1 MKLVSSRSFT
11 FKMFLALVGFSFIFG
26 FCSNTLASDEKE
38 NILAQV
44 GSYKLTLEEFETQ
57 IQSLPPQLQM
67 ALLRNP
73 QLKEQFLD
81 RWVDITLIAQEAR
94 DKKLD
99 QDPEIQS
106 KIEDIMNAVLAQEF
120 LQREI
125 EGKAKITDDEIETYY
140 KGHVEEFTN
149 PESAKA
155 RHILLKVPEG
165 ADEKAWEETESK
177 AKDIKK
183 KLENGEDFAELA
195 KKYSDDPGSKNKGGD
210 LGFFTKGRMV
220 PEFESAAFSLKP
232 GEVSDP
238 VKTNF
243 GYHIIEVQEKKA
255 ASTKTLAEVQAQI
268 RQTLQKEKQQ
278 QLQDALIEKLKTKY
292 PVKVNKDLIAEDKP
306 EDKPQESTAP
316 PEN

>member
-1 MKLVSSRSFT
+1 MKLVSTRGFT
-11 FKMFLALVGFSFIFG
+11 IKMFLALVGFSFLFG
-26 FCSNTLASDEKE
+26 LYSNTFASDEKE

-44 GSYKLTLEEFETQ
+44 GSYKLTLEEFESQ

-73 QLKEQFLD
+73 QMKEQFLD

-99 QDPEIQS
+99 QDPEIQA

-120 LQREI
+120 LRREI
-125 EGKAKITDDEIETYY
+125 EGKVKITDDEIETYY
-140 KGHVEEFTN
+140 KGHKEEFTN
-149 PESAKA
+149 SESVKA

-165 ADEKAWEETESK
+165 ADEKAWKEAESK

-232 GEVSDP
+232 GEMSGP
-238 VKTNF
+238 VKTDF
-243 GYHIIEVQEKKA
+243 GYHIIEVKEKKA
-255 ASTKTLAEVQAQI
+255 ASTKALAEVQAQI
-268 RQTLQKEKQQ
+268 RQTLQREKQQ
-278 QLQDALIEKLKTKY
+278 QLQDELIEKLKAKY
-292 PVKVNKDLIAEDKP
+292 PVRVNKDLLTEDKS
-306 EDKPQESTAP
+306 QESTAP
-316 PEN
+316 PGN

>member
-1 MKLVSSRSFT
+1 MKLLSTRSFT
-11 FKMFLALVGFSFIFG
+11 VKIFLALVGFSFIFG
-26 FCSNTLASDEKE
+26 LCSNTFASDEKE

-44 GSYKLTLEEFETQ
+44 GSYKLTLEEFEVQ

-99 QDPEIQS
+99 QDPEIQA

-120 LQREI
+120 LQREM
-125 EGKAKITDDEIETYY
+125 GDKVKVTDDEIETYY
-140 KGHVEEFTN
+140 NGHKEDFAN
-149 PESAKA
+149 LESVKA

-165 ADEKAWEETESK
+165 VNEKAWKEAESK

-183 KLENGEDFAELA
+183 KLENGKDFAELA
-195 KKYSDDPGSKNKGGD
+195 KKYSDDPGTKDSGGD

-220 PEFESAAFSLKP
+220 PEFESVAFSLKP
-232 GEVSDP
+232 GELSEP

-255 ASTKTLAEVQAQI
+255 ASIKNLADVQAQI
-268 RQTLQKEKQQ
+268 RQALQTEKQQ
-278 QLQDALIEKLKTKY
+278 KSQDALIEQLKAKY
-292 PVKVNKDLIAEDKP
+292 PVKVNKDLLA
-306 EDKPQESTAP
+306 EDKPQESMAP

>member
-1 MKLVSSRSFT
+1 MKLVSSRRFT
-11 FKMFLALVGFSFIFG
+11 FKMLLALVGFSFIFG
-26 FCSNTLASDEKE
+26 LCSNTFASEEKG

-99 QDPEIQS
+99 QDPEIQA
-106 KIEDIMNAVLAQEF
+106 KLEDIMNAVLAQEF

-125 EGKAKITDDEIETYY
+125 EGKVKITDDEIETYY
-140 KGHVEEFTN
+140 KGHEEEFTN

-165 ADEKAWEETESK
+165 ADEKAWKEAESK

-232 GEVSDP
+232 GELSDP

-243 GYHIIEVQEKKA
+243 GYHLIEVQEKKA

-268 RQTLQKEKQQ
+268 RQTLQTEKQQ
-278 QLQDALIEKLKTKY
+278 QLQDALIEKLKAKY
-292 PVKVNKDLIAEDKP
+292 PVKVNKDLLAVDMP

>member
-1 MKLVSSRSFT
+1 MKLVSIRSFT
-11 FKMFLALVGFSFIFG
+11 IKMFLALVGFSFLFG
-26 FCSNTLASDEKE
+26 VYSNTFASDEKE

-44 GSYKLTLEEFETQ
+44 GSYKLTLEEFESQ

-67 ALLRNP
+67 ALLKNP
-73 QLKEQFLD
+73 QMKEQFLD

-99 QDPEIQS
+99 QDPEIQA

-120 LQREI
+120 LRREI
-125 EGKAKITDDEIETYY
+125 EGKVKITDDEIETYY
-140 KGHVEEFTN
+140 KGHKEEFTS
-149 PESAKA
+149 PESVKA
-155 RHILLKVPEG
+155 CHILLKVPEG
-165 ADEKAWEETESK
+165 ADEKAWKEAESK

-232 GEVSDP
+232 GEMSGP
-238 VKTNF
+238 VKTDF
-243 GYHIIEVQEKKA
+243 GYHIIEVKEKKA
-255 ASTKTLAEVQAQI
+255 ASTKALAEVQAQI
-268 RQTLQKEKQQ
+268 RQTLQREKQQ
-278 QLQDALIEKLKTKY
+278 QLQDELIEKLKAKY
-292 PVKVNKDLIAEDKP
+292 PVKVNKDLLTEDKS
-306 EDKPQESTAP
+306 QESTAP
-316 PEN
+316 SKK

>member
-1 MKLVSSRSFT
+1 MKLVSSRRFT

-26 FCSNTLASDEKE
+26 LCSNTFASDEKG

-99 QDPEIQS
+99 QDPEVQA

-125 EGKAKITDDEIETYY
+125 EGKVKITDDEIETYY
-140 KGHVEEFTN
+140 KGHEEEFTN

-165 ADEKAWEETESK
+165 ADEKAWKEAESK

-232 GEVSDP
+232 GELSDP

-268 RQTLQKEKQQ
+268 RQTLQTEKQQ
-278 QLQDALIEKLKTKY
+278 QLQDALIEKLKAKY
-292 PVKVNKDLIAEDKP
+292 PVKVNKDLLA

>member
-1 MKLVSSRSFT
+1 MKLLSTRSFT
-11 FKMFLALVGFSFIFG
+11 VKMFLALLGFSFIFG
-26 FCSNTLASDEKE
+26 LCSNTSASDEKE

-44 GSYKLTLEEFETQ
+44 GSYKLTLEEFEIQ

-99 QDPEIQS
+99 QDPEVQA

-120 LQREI
+120 LQREM
-125 EGKAKITDDEIETYY
+125 GDKVKVTDDEIETYY
-140 KGHVEEFTN
+140 NGHKEEFTN
-149 PESAKA
+149 LESVKA

-165 ADEKAWEETESK
+165 VDEKAWEEAESK

-183 KLENGEDFAELA
+183 KLENGKDFAELA
-195 KKYSDDPGSKNKGGD
+195 KKYSDDPGTKNSGGD

-232 GEVSDP
+232 GELSEP

-255 ASTKTLAEVQAQI
+255 ASIKNLAEVQAQI
-268 RQTLQKEKQQ
+268 RQALQTEKQQ
-278 QLQDALIEKLKTKY
+278 KSQDALIEQLKAKY
-292 PVKVNKDLIAEDKP
+292 PVKVNKDLLA
-306 EDKPQESTAP
+306 EDKPQESMAP
-316 PEN
+316 PGN

>member
-1 MKLVSSRSFT
+1 MRSFT
-11 FKMFLALVGFSFIFG
+11 IKMFLALVGFSFLFGLYSNIF
-26 FCSNTLASDEKE
+26 ASDEKE
-38 NILAQV
+38 SILAQV
-44 GSYKLTLEEFETQ
+44 GSYKLTLEEFESQ

-73 QLKEQFLD
+73 QMKEQFLD

-99 QDPEIQS
+99 QDPEIQA

-120 LQREI
+120 LRREI
-125 EGKAKITDDEIETYY
+125 EGKVKITDDEIETYY
-140 KGHVEEFTN
+140 KGHKEEFIN
-149 PESAKA
+149 PESVKA

-165 ADEKAWEETESK
+165 SDEKAWKEAESK

-195 KKYSDDPGSKNKGGD
+195 KKYSDDPGSKDKGGD

-232 GEVSDP
+232 GELSDP
-238 VKTNF
+238 VKTDF
-243 GYHIIEVQEKKA
+243 GYHIIEVKEKKA
-255 ASTKTLAEVQAQI
+255 ASTKAFPEVQAQM
-268 RQTLQKEKQQ
+268 RQRLQREKQQ
-278 QLQDALIEKLKTKY
+278 QLQDELIEKLKAKY
-292 PVKVNKDLIAEDKP
+292 PVKVNKDLLTKDKS
-306 EDKPQESTAP
+306 QESTAP
-316 PEN
+316 PGN

>member
-1 MKLVSSRSFT
+1 MKLVSSHRFT

-26 FCSNTLASDEKE
+26 LCSNTFASDEKG

-99 QDPEIQS
+99 QDPEIQA
-106 KIEDIMNAVLAQEF
+106 KIEDIMNAVLAQKF
-120 LQREI
+120 LQREV
-125 EGKAKITDDEIETYY
+125 EGKVKITDDEIETYY
-140 KGHVEEFTN
+140 KGHEEEFTN
-149 PESAKA
+149 PESVKT

-165 ADEKAWEETESK
+165 ADEKAWKEAESK

-195 KKYSDDPGSKNKGGD
+195 KKYSDDPGSKDKGGD

-232 GEVSDP
+232 GELSDP

-278 QLQDALIEKLKTKY
+278 QLQDALIEKLKAKY
-292 PVKVNKDLIAEDKP
+292 PVKVNKDLLS

-316 PEN
+316 PKN

>member
-11 FKMFLALVGFSFIFG
+11 IKMFLALVGFSFIFG
-26 FCSNTLASDEKE
+26 LYSNTFASDEKE

-94 DKKLD
+94 DRKLD
-99 QDPEIQS
+99 QDPEIQA

-125 EGKAKITDDEIETYY
+125 EGKVKITDDEIETYY
-140 KGHVEEFTN
+140 KGHEEEFTN

-165 ADEKAWEETESK
+165 ADEKAWKEAESK

-232 GEVSDP
+232 GELSDP

-255 ASTKTLAEVQAQI
+255 ASTKTLAAVQAQI
-268 RQTLQKEKQQ
+268 RQKLQGEKQQ
-278 QLQDALIEKLKTKY
+278 QLQDELIEKLKAKY
-292 PVKVNKDLIAEDKP
+292 PVKVNKDLLA

>member
-1 MKLVSSRSFT
+1 MKIVGSCRFAV
-11 FKMFLALVGFSFIFG
+11 KMFLVLAGFSFIFG
-26 FCSNTLASDEKE
+26 LCSNTFASDKNE

-44 GSYKLTLEEFETQ
+44 GSHKLTLEEFETQ

-99 QDPEIQS
+99 QDPEIQA

-125 EGKAKITDDEIETYY
+125 EGKVKITDDEIETYF
-140 KGHVEEFTN
+140 KGHEEEFTN
-149 PESAKA
+149 PESVKA
-155 RHILLKVPEG
+155 RHILLTVPEE
-165 ADEKAWEETESK
+165 ADEKAWKEAESK
-177 AKDIKK
+177 ARDIKK
-183 KLENGEDFAELA
+183 KLENGEDFAKLA
-195 KKYSDDPGSKNKGGD
+195 KEYSDDPGSKDKGGD

-220 PEFESAAFSLKP
+220 PEFESVAFSLKP
-232 GEVSDP
+232 SELSDP

-243 GYHIIEVQEKKA
+243 GYHIVQVQEKKA
-255 ASTKTLAEVQAQI
+255 ASTKTLTEVHAQI
-268 RQTLQKEKQQ
+268 RQTLQREKQQ
-278 QLQDALIEKLKTKY
+278 QLQDALIEKLKAKY
-292 PVKVNKDLIAEDKP
+292 PVKVNKDLLAED
-306 EDKPQESTAP
+306 EPQQSAAP
-316 PEN
+316 SEK

>member
-1 MKLVSSRSFT
+1 MKLLSTRSFT
-11 FKMFLALVGFSFIFG
+11 VKMFLALVGFSFIFG
-26 FCSNTLASDEKE
+26 LCSNTFASDEKE

-44 GSYKLTLEEFETQ
+44 GSYKLTLEQFEVQ

-99 QDPEIQS
+99 QDPEIQA

-120 LQREI
+120 LQREM
-125 EGKAKITDDEIETYY
+125 GDKVKVTDDEIETYY
-140 KGHVEEFTN
+140 NGHKEDFAN
-149 PESAKA
+149 LESVKA

-165 ADEKAWEETESK
+165 VNEKAWKEAESK

-183 KLENGEDFAELA
+183 KLENGKDFAELA
-195 KKYSDDPGSKNKGGD
+195 KKYSDDPGTKDSGGD

-220 PEFESAAFSLKP
+220 PEFESVAFSLKP
-232 GEVSDP
+232 GELSEP

-255 ASTKTLAEVQAQI
+255 ASIKNLADVQAQI
-268 RQTLQKEKQQ
+268 RQALQTEKQQ
-278 QLQDALIEKLKTKY
+278 KSQDALIEQLKAKY
-292 PVKVNKDLIAEDKP
+292 PVKVNKDLLA
-306 EDKPQESTAP
+306 EDKPQESMAP

>member
-1 MKLVSSRSFT
+1 MKLFSTRSFT
-11 FKMFLALVGFSFIFG
+11 VKIFLALVGFSFIFG
-26 FCSNTLASDEKE
+26 LCSNTFASDEKG

-73 QLKEQFLD
+73 QLKGQFLD

-99 QDPEIQS
+99 QDPEVQA

-125 EGKAKITDDEIETYY
+125 EGKVKITDDEIETYY
-140 KGHVEEFTN
+140 KDHKEEFTN
-149 PESAKA
+149 PESVKA
-155 RHILLKVPEG
+155 RHILLKIPEG
-165 ADEKAWEETESK
+165 ADEKAWTETESK
-177 AKDIKK
+177 ARDIKK

-232 GEVSDP
+232 GELSDP
-238 VKTNF
+238 VKTDF
-243 GYHIIEVQEKKA
+243 GYHLIEVQEKKA
-255 ASTKTLAEVQAQI
+255 AGTKTLAEVQAQI
-268 RQTLQKEKQQ
+268 RQTLQTEKQQ
-278 QLQDALIEKLKTKY
+278 QLQDALIEKLKAKY
-292 PVKVNKDLIAEDKP
+292 PVKVNKDLLAEDMP
-306 EDKPQESTAP
+306 GDKPQESTAP
-316 PEN
+316 QEN

>member
-1 MKLVSSRSFT
+1 
-11 FKMFLALVGFSFIFG
+11 MFLALVGFSFIFG
-26 FCSNTLASDEKE
+26 LCSNTFASDEKK

-44 GSYKLTLEEFETQ
+44 GSYKLTIEEFETQ

-99 QDPEIQS
+99 KDPKSQA
-106 KIEDIMNAVLAQEF
+106 KMEDIMNAVLAHEF

-125 EGKAKITDDEIETYY
+125 EGKVKITDDEIETYY
-140 KGHVEEFTN
+140 KGHKEEFTN

-165 ADEKAWEETESK
+165 ANEEAWKEAESK
-177 AKDIKK
+177 AKDIKQ

-232 GEVSDP
+232 GELSDP

-243 GYHIIEVQEKKA
+243 GYHLIEVQEKKA
-255 ASTKTLAEVQAQI
+255 ASTKTLAEVQAQT
-268 RQTLQKEKQQ
+268 RQTLETEKQQ
-278 QLQDALIEKLKTKY
+278 QLQDALIEKLKAKY
-292 PVKVNKDLIAEDKP
+292 PVKVNRDLLA

>member
-1 MKLVSSRSFT
+1 MKLVSTRGFT
-11 FKMFLALVGFSFIFG
+11 IKMFLALVGFSFLFG
-26 FCSNTLASDEKE
+26 LYSNTFASDEKE

-44 GSYKLTLEEFETQ
+44 GSYKLTLEEFESQ

-73 QLKEQFLD
+73 QMKEQFLD

-99 QDPEIQS
+99 QDPEIQA

-120 LQREI
+120 LHREI
-125 EGKAKITDDEIETYY
+125 EGKVKITDDEIETYY
-140 KGHVEEFTN
+140 KGHKEEFTN
-149 PESAKA
+149 PESVKA

-165 ADEKAWEETESK
+165 ADEKAWKEAESK

-232 GEVSDP
+232 GEMSGP
-238 VKTNF
+238 VKTDF
-243 GYHIIEVQEKKA
+243 GYHIIEVKEKKA
-255 ASTKTLAEVQAQI
+255 ASTKALAEVQAQI
-268 RQTLQKEKQQ
+268 RQTLQREKQQ
-278 QLQDALIEKLKTKY
+278 QLQDELIEKLKAKY
-292 PVKVNKDLIAEDKP
+292 PVRVNKNLLAEDKS
-306 EDKPQESTAP
+306 QESAAP
-316 PEN
+316 SKK

>member
-1 MKLVSSRSFT
+1 MKLVNSRRFT

-26 FCSNTLASDEKE
+26 LCSNTFASDEKG

-99 QDPEIQS
+99 QDPEVQA

-125 EGKAKITDDEIETYY
+125 EGKVKITDDEIETYY
-140 KGHVEEFTN
+140 KGHEEEFTN

-165 ADEKAWEETESK
+165 ADEKAWKETESK

-232 GEVSDP
+232 GELSDP

-268 RQTLQKEKQQ
+268 RQTLQTEKQQ
-278 QLQDALIEKLKTKY
+278 QLQGALIEKLKAKY
-292 PVKVNKDLIAEDKP
+292 PVKVNKDLLAEDMP

>member
-1 MKLVSSRSFT
+1 MKLVSSRRFT

-26 FCSNTLASDEKE
+26 LCSNTFASDEKE

-99 QDPEIQS
+99 QDPEVQA

-125 EGKAKITDDEIETYY
+125 EGKVKITDDEIETYY
-140 KGHVEEFTN
+140 KGHEEEFTN

-165 ADEKAWEETESK
+165 ADEKAWKEAESK

-210 LGFFTKGRMV
+210 LGFFTKG
-220 PEFESAAFSLKP
+220 
-232 GEVSDP
+232 
-238 VKTNF
+238 
-243 GYHIIEVQEKKA
+243 
-255 ASTKTLAEVQAQI
+255 
-268 RQTLQKEKQQ
+268 
-278 QLQDALIEKLKTKY
+278 
-292 PVKVNKDLIAEDKP
+292 
-306 EDKPQESTAP
+306 
-316 PEN
+316 

>member
-1 MKLVSSRSFT
+1 
-11 FKMFLALVGFSFIFG
+11 MFLALVGFSFIF
-26 FCSNTLASDEKE
+26 FFFFNTFASDEKE

-44 GSYKLTLEEFETQ
+44 GSYKLTLEEFEVQ

-99 QDPEIQS
+99 QDPEIQA

-120 LQREI
+120 LQREM
-125 EGKAKITDDEIETYY
+125 GDKVKVTDDEIETYY
-140 KGHVEEFTN
+140 NGHKEDFAN
-149 PESAKA
+149 LESVKA

-165 ADEKAWEETESK
+165 VNEKAWKEAESK

-183 KLENGEDFAELA
+183 KLENGKDFAELA
-195 KKYSDDPGSKNKGGD
+195 KKYSDDPGTKDSGGD

-220 PEFESAAFSLKP
+220 PEFESVAFSLKP
-232 GEVSDP
+232 GELSEP

-255 ASTKTLAEVQAQI
+255 ASIKNLADVQAQI
-268 RQTLQKEKQQ
+268 RQALQTEKQQ
-278 QLQDALIEKLKTKY
+278 KSQDALIEQLKAKY
-292 PVKVNKDLIAEDKP
+292 PVKVNKDLLA
-306 EDKPQESTAP
+306 EDKPQESMAP

>member
-1 MKLVSSRSFT
+1 
-11 FKMFLALVGFSFIFG
+11 LVGFSFIFG
-26 FCSNTLASDEKE
+26 LCSNTFASDEKE

-44 GSYKLTLEEFETQ
+44 GSYKLTLEEFEVQ

-99 QDPEIQS
+99 QDPEIQA

-120 LQREI
+120 LQREM
-125 EGKAKITDDEIETYY
+125 GDKVKVTDDEIETYY
-140 KGHVEEFTN
+140 NGHKEDFAN
-149 PESAKA
+149 LESVKA

-165 ADEKAWEETESK
+165 VNEKAWKEAESK

-183 KLENGEDFAELA
+183 KLENGKDFAELA
-195 KKYSDDPGSKNKGGD
+195 KKYSDDPGTKDSGGD

-220 PEFESAAFSLKP
+220 PEFESVAFSLKP
-232 GEVSDP
+232 GELSEP

-255 ASTKTLAEVQAQI
+255 ASIKNLADVQAQI
-268 RQTLQKEKQQ
+268 RQALQTEKQQ
-278 QLQDALIEKLKTKY
+278 KSQDALIEQLKAKY
-292 PVKVNKDLIAEDKP
+292 PVKVNKDLLA
-306 EDKPQESTAP
+306 EDKPQESMAP

>member
-1 MKLVSSRSFT
+1 MKLLSTRSFT
-11 FKMFLALVGFSFIFG
+11 VKMFLALVGFSFIFG
-26 FCSNTLASDEKE
+26 LCSNTFASDEKE

-44 GSYKLTLEEFETQ
+44 GSYKLTLEEFEVQ

-99 QDPEIQS
+99 QDPEIQA

-120 LQREI
+120 LQREM
-125 EGKAKITDDEIETYY
+125 GDKVKVTDDEIETYY
-140 KGHVEEFTN
+140 NGHKEDFAN
-149 PESAKA
+149 LESVKA

-165 ADEKAWEETESK
+165 VNEKAWKEAESK

-183 KLENGEDFAELA
+183 KLENGKDFAELA
-195 KKYSDDPGSKNKGGD
+195 KKYSDDPGTKDSGGD

-220 PEFESAAFSLKP
+220 PEFESVAFSLKP
-232 GEVSDP
+232 GELSEP

-255 ASTKTLAEVQAQI
+255 ASIKNLADVQAQI
-268 RQTLQKEKQQ
+268 RQALQTEKQQ
-278 QLQDALIEKLKTKY
+278 KSQDALIEQLKAKY
-292 PVKVNKDLIAEDKP
+292 PVKVNKDLLA
-306 EDKPQESTAP
+306 EDKPQESMAP

>member
-1 MKLVSSRSFT
+1 MKLVSTRGFT
-11 FKMFLALVGFSFIFG
+11 IKMFLALVGFSFLFG
-26 FCSNTLASDEKE
+26 LYSNTFASDEKE

-44 GSYKLTLEEFETQ
+44 GSYKLTLEEFESQ

-73 QLKEQFLD
+73 QMKEQFLD

-99 QDPEIQS
+99 QDPEIQA
-106 KIEDIMNAVLAQEF
+106 KMEDIMNAVLAQEF

-125 EGKAKITDDEIETYY
+125 EGKVKITDDEIETYY
-140 KGHVEEFTN
+140 KGHKEEFTS
-149 PESAKA
+149 PESVKA

-165 ADEKAWEETESK
+165 ADEKLWKEAESK

-195 KKYSDDPGSKNKGGD
+195 KKFSDDPGSKNKGGD

-232 GEVSDP
+232 GELSDP
-238 VKTNF
+238 VKTDF
-243 GYHIIEVQEKKA
+243 GYHIIEVKEKKA
-255 ASTKTLAEVQAQI
+255 ASTKALPEVQAQI
-268 RQTLQKEKQQ
+268 RQTLQREKQQ
-278 QLQDALIEKLKTKY
+278 QLQDELIEKLKAKY
-292 PVKVNKDLIAEDKP
+292 PVKVNRDLLTEDKS
-306 EDKPQESTAP
+306 QESTAP